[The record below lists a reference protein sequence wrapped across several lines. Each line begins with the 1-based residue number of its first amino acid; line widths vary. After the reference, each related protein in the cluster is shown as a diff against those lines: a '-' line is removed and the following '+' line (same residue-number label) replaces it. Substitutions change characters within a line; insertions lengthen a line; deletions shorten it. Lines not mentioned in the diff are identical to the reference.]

1 VSIDVV
7 LTDDAKADL
16 RALADAKLQKVALQ
30 WMQRLRRTPT
40 LGAHLEWR
48 PGGDL
53 RECRKIYFDEDDT
66 PLELTFMPAKRVAER
81 PRFRIVYR
89 LLPDKENATHAQI
102 LGVGP
107 KRDSEGGIYTRVAR
121 RLRDDDLEDPT
132 SDCRRTR
139 DSALTSTRSR
149 PSPART
155 RAARHALPVAHS
167 RSER

>member
-1 VSIDVV
+1 VSVEVV

-66 PLELTFMPAKRVAER
+66 PLELSFMPAERVADR
-81 PRFRIVYR
+81 PRYRIVYR
-89 LLPDKENATHAQI
+89 LLPGEENATHAQI

-107 KRDSEGGIYTRVAR
+107 KRASEGGIYPRVAH

-132 SDCRRTR
+132 SDEQAT
-139 DSALTSTRSR
+139 
-149 PSPART
+149 PS
-155 RAARHALPVAHS
+155 
-167 RSER
+167 